1 MMWNTIA
8 TFKEN
13 LSQIALD
20 VQDAVEEL
28 EVYGPVPKDD
38 ASISNHLISHRLA
51 QSKSP
56 SPPATP
62 NGIDSGYKAE
72 VFFYPPHLLI
82 ICLSYSS

>member
-38 ASISNHLISHRLA
+38 ASISNHLISHRFA

-72 VFFYPPHLLI
+72 VFFIHHFH
-82 ICLSYSS
+82 